1 MLSIDKHASPT
12 VCVRSRRRHGT
23 PAPHHLYKRD
33 IHTRH
38 NVRWLGLSLRTLLG
52 CIGPDGVRMSL
63 LRLP

>member
-1 MLSIDKHASPT
+1 MNHFPKELLGAGNCHTEGA
-12 VCVRSRRRHGT
+12 
-23 PAPHHLYKRD
+23 PAPHRLYKRD